1 MKYTH
6 RHNNTLMNNLNK
18 LNDALNSTFHDHQ
31 YISQTQKSMGTRRE
45 KGMLL

>member
-1 MKYTH
+1 
-6 RHNNTLMNNLNK
+6 MNNLNK
-18 LNDALNSTFHDHQ
+18 LNDALNSTFRDYQ